1 MAFTPGNSNGALNG
15 TTAVDVVAA
24 PAASTQRMVSK
35 VRFYNEDS
43 ASVTIT
49 LRYNDNA
56 TTRTLQ
62 KFTLA
67 AGESAVFEEVEVL
80 DATTKKLQA
89 LMSGAAATTNPSY
102 SASWADKT

>member
-15 TTAVDVVAA
+15 TTPVDVVAA
-24 PAASTQRMVSK
+24 PASSTQRLVRK
-35 VRFYNEDS
+35 VRFFNLDT

-49 LRYNDNA
+49 LQLDDNS
-56 TTRTLQ
+56 TDRVLQ

-67 AGESAVFEEVEVL
+67 AGEAGVYEDVEVL

-89 LMSGAAATTNPSY
+89 LMSGAPATTQPAY
-102 SASWADKT
+102 SAAWADKT